1 MRYLFVSLAIS
12 LSLLGQQQANN
23 KDMCAPPP
31 SGTAPSLPAKLL
43 PGQGDIHFPITTS
56 NPEAQKFFD
65 QGINQ
70 MHSFWAV
77 EAERSF
83 LQAAQLD
90 PEAPMPW
97 WGVSMVA
104 AGDYRPRF
112 QLDTAN
118 KVFGTNRDPRIVN
131 KRAVEAAEKAQ
142 ALSAKASDLEKMYIA
157 AIVARRMPPR
167 VGLDSDEGYIAALK
181 AIVAKHPKEV
191 EAKSYLALHTMRGYT
206 LPDHKPNPGTMEA
219 VQMLREM
226 LVDHPGHA
234 GVHHYVIHGF
244 EGATFAKDAWL
255 SCKRYAELVPNI
267 PHALHM
273 PGHIYSQ
280 TGRWEDAAK
289 SFSDAAE
296 NELTWIKADKLY
308 GRGHHGHNVHYLSTA
323 LSFSGQ
329 YDKAIEKAQHLLEF
343 KENPR
348 EAAQVDGF
356 FNVYR
361 QGWFAMLRA
370 LVQGERWDEI
380 LTGSLLPNYD
390 KPREKIWRHWARGLA
405 YAAKGDANNAKLEAK
420 QMDAAMKEFNQKVK
434 RMPTEEL
441 QTARVELNAHIAA
454 ASGRT
459 KRALNVFKKAMDR
472 ERAMV
477 YSEPPYYPRPVAIPL
492 GNLALKLN
500 KREEAQQAFR
510 IALEQF
516 PASYKAESGL
526 RAASGQ
532 QEGKSVSAGAGGG
545 R

>member
-1 MRYLFVSLAIS
+1 MRYIHLSLTIS
-12 LSLLGQQQANN
+12 LSLFAQQQANN

-31 SGTAPSLPAKLL
+31 SGTAPALPAKLL
-43 PGQGDIHFPITTS
+43 PGQGTIHFKITTS

-83 LQAAQLD
+83 LQAAQID
-90 PEAPMPW
+90 PEAAMPW
-97 WGVSMVA
+97 WGVAMVA

-142 ALSAKASDLEKMYIA
+142 ALAGKASDLEKMYIA
-157 AIVARRMPPR
+157 SIVARRMPARTGP
-167 VGLDSDEGYIAALK
+167 DSDEGYIAGLK
-181 AIVAKHPKEV
+181 AIVAKYPNEV
-191 EAKSYLALHTMRGYT
+191 EAKTFLALHTMRGYT
-206 LPDHKPNPGTMEA
+206 LPDHKPHPGTMEA
-219 VQMLREM
+219 VQLLRQM
-226 LVDHPGHA
+226 LVDHPDHA

-244 EGATFAKDAWL
+244 EGSNFAKDAWP
-255 SCKRYAELVPNI
+255 SCKRYAELAPNI

-280 TGRWEDAAK
+280 TGRWADAAK

-296 NELTWIKADKLY
+296 NELKWINADKLY

-323 LSFSGQ
+323 LAFSGQ
-329 YDKAIEKAQHLLEF
+329 YDKAIQQAQHLLEF

-348 EAAQVDGF
+348 EAAQIDGF

-380 LTGSLLPNYD
+380 LTGNLLPNYG
-390 KPREKIWRHWARGLA
+390 KPREQIWRHWARGLA
-405 YAAKGDANNAKLEAK
+405 YVAKGDAQNAILESK
-420 QMDAAMKEFNQKVK
+420 EMDAAMKDFNDKVK
-434 RMPTEEL
+434 RAPGEEL
-441 QTARVELNAHIAA
+441 QTARLELDAHIAA
-454 ASGRT
+454 VTGRS
-459 KRALNVFKKAMDR
+459 KRALNVFKKAMEK

-492 GNLALKLN
+492 GHYALKLN
-500 KREEAQQAFR
+500 KRDKAAEAFR
-510 IALEQF
+510 IALEQY
-516 PASYKAESGL
+516 PASFQAEAGL
-526 RAASGQ
+526 RAATETGT
-532 QEGKSVSAGAGGG
+532 KTVNAGAEQ
-545 R
+545 

>member
-1 MRYLFVSLAIS
+1 MRYLAVFAVAATLNAA
-12 LSLLGQQQANN
+12 QPQAAN

-43 PGQGDIHFPITTS
+43 PGQGDINFPITTS
-56 NPEAQKFFD
+56 NPEAQKFFN
-65 QGINQ
+65 QGVAQ

-97 WGVSMVA
+97 WGVAMVA

-118 KVFGTNRDPRIVN
+118 KVFGVNRDPRVVN

-142 ALSAKASDLEKMYIA
+142 KLAEKATDVEKMYIA
-157 AIVARRMPPR
+157 SIVARRT
-167 VGLDSDEGYIAALK
+167 GADSDEGYIVGLK
-181 AIVAKHPKEV
+181 ALIARHPKEV
-191 EAKSYLALHTMRGYT
+191 EAKTYLALHTMRGYT
-206 LPDHKPNPGTMEA
+206 LPNHTPNPGTMEA
-219 VQMLREM
+219 VQLLRDLLIEAPEHM
-226 LVDHPGHA
+226 

-244 EGATFAKDAWL
+244 EGATFAKDAWP
-255 SCKRYAELVPNI
+255 SCKRYAELVTNI

-280 TGRWEDAAK
+280 TGRWADAAK

-296 NELTWIKADKLY
+296 NELGWIKADKLY

-329 YDKAIEKAQHLLEF
+329 YDKAIIQAQHLLEF

-370 LVQGERWDEI
+370 LVQGERWDDI
-380 LTGSLLPNYD
+380 LAGKLLPNYD
-390 KPREKIWRHWARGLA
+390 KPREKIWTHWARGLA
-405 YAAKGDANNAKLEAK
+405 FVAKGDSASAKEEGKL
-420 QMDAAMKEFNQKVK
+420 MDAAMKEFNVKVK
-434 RMPTEEL
+434 RMPTAEL
-441 QTARVELNAHIAA
+441 QTARLELEAQIAA
-454 ASGRT
+454 ATGRN
-459 KRALNVFKKAMDR
+459 KRAMNTFKKASDK

-477 YSEPPYYPRPVAIPL
+477 YSEPPYYPRPVAIAM
-492 GNLALKLN
+492 GNLALKL
-500 KREEAQQAFR
+500 KMRDKAEVAFK
-510 IALEQF
+510 IALEQY
-516 PASYKAESGL
+516 PASFQAENGL
-526 RAASGQ
+526 RAASELGS
-532 QEGKSVSAGAGGG
+532 KAVNAGAGGG
-545 R
+545 N